1 MNILILSGN
10 LGRNTE
16 TKTTAN
22 DSKMSTNSLAVN
34 KSRKDKNTGE
44 WINETTWVN
53 LVAFGYNAE
62 KLERCQ
68 KGQRCV
74 IQGSLEIREY
84 EQDGVKKYF
93 TSCIVDRIEAAK
105 QDDGSV
111 TSDEDDKSVTSDEDD
126 KSALPF

>member
-10 LGRNTE
+10 LGRDTE

-105 QDDGSV
+105 QDDGS
-111 TSDEDDKSVTSDEDD
+111 SASGEGDGN
-126 KSALPF
+126 ALPF

>member
-10 LGRNTE
+10 LGRDTE

-22 DSKMSTNSLAVN
+22 GSEISTNSLAVN
-34 KSRKDKNTGE
+34 KSRKDKNTGQ

-62 KLERCQ
+62 KLSRCQ
-68 KGQRCV
+68 KGQRLT

-84 EQDGVKKYF
+84 EQDGTKKYF
-93 TSCIVDRIEAAK
+93 TSCLVDKIEAAK
-105 QDDGSV
+105 QEQESAA
-111 TSDEDDKSVTSDEDD
+111 TANSE
-126 KSALPF
+126 ALPF

>member
-10 LGRNTE
+10 LGRDTK

-22 DSKMSTNSLAVN
+22 DSKTSTNSLAVN

-111 TSDEDDKSVTSDEDD
+111 TSDEDDKS
-126 KSALPF
+126 ALPF